1 MDTSRIT
8 AAVWPWGINTRQ
20 EMETAAREIREIGY
34 VSYESIKSSIYA
46 YEWDLAAYKEMLDRF
61 GITPVSFYYHLPAF
75 GDEASVFENLDRELD
90 FISKLGVERLCLQA
104 TSGRPDVMDDEKK
117 RFETELIEKF
127 ARLTKEFGITTN
139 LHNHHNTWVMYEDE
153 IDYVFANVDPS
164 ILSYAPDT
172 AHLVAGECDPVKV
185 IRKYA
190 DRVNFIHL
198 KDIKSAKI
206 NSEGVAGYGVEVY
219 KDFCELGQ
227 GCVDFRQVFDIL
239 KSVNYTGPLCAELDI
254 APISNYLSAKN
265 NYEYIVKNY

>member
-104 TSGRPDVMDDEKK
+104 TSGRPDVMDDEKS
-117 RFETELIEKF
+117 
-127 ARLTKEFGITTN
+127 G
-139 LHNHHNTWVMYEDE
+139 
-153 IDYVFANVDPS
+153 
-164 ILSYAPDT
+164 
-172 AHLVAGECDPVKV
+172 
-185 IRKYA
+185 
-190 DRVNFIHL
+190 L
-198 KDIKSAKI
+198 KP
-206 NSEGVAGYGVEVY
+206 N
-219 KDFCELGQ
+219 
-227 GCVDFRQVFDIL
+227 
-239 KSVNYTGPLCAELDI
+239 
-254 APISNYLSAKN
+254 
-265 NYEYIVKNY
+265 